1 MMTENIQIFV
11 RMRPRLENEDQD
23 AWALNN
29 NGIVSLPRDP
39 INTRR
44 YADAFYNYSFNFDK
58 IFSNL
63 DNTLNVFQTCC
74 PMI

>member
-1 MMTENIQIFV
+1 MTENIQIFV

-29 NGIVSLPRDP
+29 NSIVSLPRDP

-58 IFSNL
+58 IFSN
-63 DNTLNVFQTCC
+63 
-74 PMI
+74 